1 MTAAALQACCSYGSP
16 LNILQTPPLQAGAVQ
31 DGVQFQI
38 CRLGERA
45 DRATVTTVNNIDHIL
60 LDGSNGEFRKYLIVS
75 LCGRF
80 KQLVVS
86 QLQYRLH
93 TKFALG
99 KDVQGKTDKLLS

>member
-1 MTAAALQACCSYGSP
+1 MIASVLK
-16 LNILQTPPLQAGAVQ
+16 
-31 DGVQFQI
+31 QI
-38 CRLGERA
+38 SESVSHSISLENMNVIKTDIFHVRR
-45 DRATVTTVNNIDHIL
+45 NNIDHNIL

-99 KDVQGKTDKLLS
+99 KDVQGKTDQLLS